1 MEKEKQYKN
10 AGSAPHP
17 PRSASPLRS
26 SKNLGGLSW
35 LRWPLEH
42 YSIMLLIIAILFM
55 LGIYG
60 MHIMPKD
67 EFPHATIRQ
76 GVVVAVYPGATS
88 EEIEQQ
94 VARPLE
100 RYLFTFGEVKRSKTT
115 TTSQNDM
122 CIAMVE
128 LNDDV
133 NNKDEVWSKIK
144 HGLNAF
150 KSQLPAGVLAI
161 VVNDDF
167 GNTSALLIAIESGQR
182 SYRELREYS
191 DNLSDRLRRI
201 PSVANVKLFGEQKEQ
216 ISLYVDRQRLQAY
229 GIGQQML
236 FSRLQSQG
244 ITTMSGSISDD
255 DQQVPIH
262 VEATENSVEE
272 VANQIIFSDPAT
284 GNVVRVRDVARVVR
298 EYDSNSS
305 RIEQDGHPC
314 VLLSMEMTPGNNVV
328 QYGAEVD
335 RVLKEFRESELP
347 DDVTITRIADKP
359 KVVSMSI
366 TSFLRDLLIS
376 MAVIILVMMVL
387 FPLRSAIV
395 AAITIPLSTFVSVA
409 IMYMVG
415 IELNI
420 VTLAA
425 LIVVLGMIVDNAIVV
440 IDGYLEYLGKGYEPK
455 EAAIES
461 ARQYFMPMMLA
472 TLCICAIFYP
482 FLITMKGVFHD
493 CLEDFPWTITI
504 NLMVSLVLAVTV
516 IPFLEVK
523 IIKKPQ
529 QQTHPLPLPAVRG
542 VITSAAE
549 EPADSPPSQRGA
561 GGGSITRWVQKT
573 YDGVLNK
580 TFRHPWLT
588 MLIGLGVIL
597 LSLIIVPALKIRLFP
612 YADRDQF
619 AVEIFLPDGKGLKET
634 EAVADSV
641 YRVLSNDERITGITS
656 FIGCSSP
663 RFMDAYAPQMAG
675 KNYAQFIVNTTSDK
689 ATLELLANYQP
700 QLSEAFPNAYVKFKR
715 LDYLSVPELEYR
727 FYSDNLDSLHVVA
740 ERLMER
746 MREMPEL
753 EWVHTDFLQ
762 PYPIINVELDPV
774 ASAQLGLT
782 RTTAAIALS
791 ATTSDL
797 RVGQIWERRQVG
809 DHSSGMGDYELPIVV
824 KDHADITFSD
834 IQNVG
839 IATPVTMLSG
849 GLNTTNSTVPLRQV
863 AKVTPKWTESRI
875 MHRGGERCITVTA
888 QFKQGV
894 FTSPVE
900 QRIASIMQREI
911 KLPQGV
917 RCEVGG
923 EIEYGDEAL
932 PQIFGGIAIAM
943 LIVFFFLLFNFKKYG
958 ITLVCMVALALM
970 IPGALIGLG
979 LMNRALGL
987 TSIFGLITLMG
998 MIMRNEIL
1006 IFEHANELVKRS
1018 LTPNPSP
1025 KERGVDT
1032 LASEEG
1038 NLQDYSLPSPL
1049 GEGQGVR
1056 LYNEAVR
1063 QAAYDAGKRR
1073 MVPIFLTTA
1082 TTAVGVVP
1090 MIIAQSSFWM
1100 PVGVTIFAGGI
1111 GSLILVVT
1119 MLPVVYW
1126 KVNLKKKENP
1136 PPSPSL

>member
-1 MEKEKQYKN
+1 MKKM
-10 AGSAPHP
+10 
-17 PRSASPLRS
+17 
-26 SKNLGGLSW
+26 SW

-42 YSIMLLIIAILFM
+42 YSISLHIIGILFVM
-55 LGIYG
+55 GIYG
-60 MHIMPKD
+60 MYVMPKD

-128 LNDDV
+128 LNDNV

-144 HGLNAF
+144 HGLNSF
-150 KSQLPAGVLAI
+150 KSQLPSGVLAI

-182 SYRELREYS
+182 SYRELKDYS
-191 DNLSDRLRRI
+191 DRLSDRLRHI
-201 PSVANVKLFGEQKEQ
+201 PSVANVKMFGEQKEQ

-236 FSRLQSQG
+236 FSRLQAQG
-244 ITTMSGSISDD
+244 ITTMSGSISDE

-272 VANQIIFSDPAT
+272 IANQIIFSDPAT
-284 GNVVRVRDVARVVR
+284 GKVARVRDVARVVR
-298 EYDSNSS
+298 EYDTASS
-305 RIEQDGHPC
+305 RIELDGHPC

-328 QYGAEVD
+328 QYGKDVE
-335 RVLKEFRESELP
+335 RVLSSFAAEELP
-347 DDVTITRIADKP
+347 EDVTITRIADKP
-359 KVVSMSI
+359 KVVAMSVS
-366 TSFLRDLLIS
+366 SFLRDLLIS
-376 MAVIILVMMVL
+376 MAIIILVMMVL

-409 IMYMVG
+409 IMYMAG

-440 IDGYLEYLGKGYEPK
+440 IDGYLEYLGKGYSPT

-461 ARQYFMPMMLA
+461 GRQYFMPMMLA
-472 TLCICAIFYP
+472 TICICAIFYP
-482 FLITMKGVFHD
+482 FLITMKGMFLD
-493 CLEDFPWTITI
+493 ALKDFPWTITI

-516 IPFLEVK
+516 IPYLETR
-523 IIKKPQ
+523 IIKPEKVS
-529 QQTHPLPLPAVRG
+529 TDGNA
-542 VITSAAE
+542 ITK
-549 EPADSPPSQRGA
+549 
-561 GGGSITRWVQKT
+561 WVQNT
-573 YDGVLNK
+573 YDHVLDK
-580 TFRHPWLT
+580 TFCHPWMT
-588 MLIGLGVIL
+588 MLIGLGLIL
-597 LSLIIVPALKIRLFP
+597 LSLLIVPTLKIRLFP

-641 YRVLSNDERITGITS
+641 YRVLQPDERITGITS

-675 KNYAQFIVNTTSDK
+675 RNYAQFIVNTTSDK
-689 ATLELLANYQP
+689 ATLDLLAAYQP
-700 QLSEAFPNAYVKFKR
+700 RLSEAFPKAYVKFKR
-715 LDYLSVPELEYR
+715 LDYMSVPELEYR
-727 FYSDNLDSLHVVA
+727 FYGDNLDSLHVVA

-774 ASAQLGLT
+774 ASAQLGIT
-782 RTTAAIALS
+782 RTTAALALS
-791 ATTSDL
+791 ATSNDL
-797 RVGQIWERRQVG
+797 RVGQMWEG
-809 DHSSGMGDYELPIVV
+809 NNELPIVV
-824 KDHADITFSD
+824 KDNADMTYSD
-834 IQNVG
+834 IQNLG
-839 IATPVTMLSG
+839 IATPVSMLSG
-849 GLNTTNSTVPLRQV
+849 GVNATNTTVPLRQV
-863 AKVTPKWTESRI
+863 AHVGPKWTESRI
-875 MHRGGERCITVTA
+875 MHRAGERCITVTA
-888 QFKQGV
+888 QFAQGV
-894 FTSPVE
+894 FTSPIE
-900 QRIASIMQREI
+900 KRIAQIMQEEI
-911 KLPQGV
+911 TLPQGV

-958 ITLVCMVALALM
+958 ITIVCMAALARM

-1006 IFEHANELVKRS
+1006 IFEHANDLLKSEKVRVNSEKFA
-1018 LTPNPSP
+1018 TAT
-1025 KERGVDT
+1025 ERM
-1032 LASEEG
+1032 
-1038 NLQDYSLPSPL
+1038 Q
-1049 GEGQGVR
+1049 
-1056 LYNEAVR
+1056 YNEAVR

-1119 MLPVVYW
+1119 MLPVIYW
-1126 KVNLKKKENP
+1126 KVNLKGKKVKE
-1136 PPSPSL
+1136 